1 MNSER
6 TAVPPT
12 ALVDIRLRSKI
23 GQQELQEKVGRIV
36 TEEDLNILLTG
47 PTFVRKPDGKPLC
60 VYLPGAVVDLCT
72 DEVYRILH
80 SLRTERTDNRGI
92 ASGTVRVVR
101 GTQNRARAMPVASAI
116 IGAVDPGGVY
126 KYCRQTA
133 WTGKNLLQWQA
144 LQPLFQGIT
153 GHLQRHV
160 PDRYEAQME
169 EVRNTKPEWIV
180 PGTPFSTITVN
191 NTYPTGVHTDKGD
204 LDKGFS
210 TIACLRYGQYTGG
223 TLVFPEYRVGVNT
236 KHGDLLL
243 MDAHEWHGNTAIVCK
258 CGNKLKRNCEDCGAE
273 RISVVSY
280 LRTAV
285 VECGTMQEELER
297 ATQGREKRAATSA

>member
-1 MNSER
+1 M
-6 TAVPPT
+6 TG
-12 ALVDIRLRSKI
+12 LVDIRLRSKI
-23 GQQELQEKVGRIV
+23 SQRELAEKEGKIITDSDMNV
-36 TEEDLNILLTG
+36 LLTG

-60 VYLPGAVVDLCT
+60 VYLPGVMTDLCT

-80 SLRTERTDNRGI
+80 GLRSARTDNRGL
-92 ASGTVRVVR
+92 ASGTLRAVR

-116 IGAVDPGGVY
+116 IGSVDPGGVY

-133 WTGKNLLQWQA
+133 WTGKNLPQWQA
-144 LQPLFQGIT
+144 LQPFFQGVA
-153 GHLQRHV
+153 GHLREHV
-160 PDRYEAQME
+160 PDRYENQMTE
-169 EVRNTKPEWIV
+169 ARATKPEWVV

-210 TIACLRYGQYTGG
+210 TIVCLRYGKYTGG
-223 TLVFPEYRVGVNT
+223 TLAFPEYRVGVNM
-236 KHGDLLL
+236 KHGDLIL

-258 CGNKLKRNCEDCGAE
+258 CGTTLKKDCSDCGAE

-280 LRTAV
+280 YRTKMAA
-285 VECGTMQEELER
+285 CGTMEDELNK
-297 ATQGREKRAATSA
+297 AVKGREKRAVTKV